1 MDTFSHALWGY
12 GLFGYKRY
20 AALAI
25 FFGAMPD
32 LISFGAFMVVNFIE
46 GSMQFGKPA
55 LDSLPP
61 WVFGNYSLG
70 HSFVISLPI
79 IALVAMW
86 RKDMAFAMLAW
97 PFHIFLDFPFHT
109 KAYFATPIFWPI
121 SDFSVDGIAWTHW
134 YIWWPN
140 VAAIVIVLYYRHK
153 QKKKAR
159 FSQRRLTPI
168 H

>member
-20 AALAI
+20 ALLAI

-32 LISFGAFMVVNFIE
+32 LISFGALMAANV
-46 GSMQFGKPA
+46 
-55 LDSLPP
+55 LDGTMHVGRPSLESLPA
-61 WVFGNYSLG
+61 WLFTNYAFG

-79 IALVAMW
+79 IALVALW
-86 RKDMAFAMLAW
+86 RKGFAFAMLAW
-97 PFHIFLDFPFHT
+97 PFHIVLDFPFHT

-121 SDFSVDGIAWTHW
+121 SDFSIDGISWSHW

-140 VAAIVIVLYYRHK
+140 VAGILILLFYRYR
-153 QKKKAR
+153 QKKR
-159 FSQRRLTPI
+159 YRR
-168 H
+168 

>member
-20 AALAI
+20 ALLAI

-32 LISFGAFMVVNFIE
+32 LISFGALMAANV
-46 GSMQFGKPA
+46 
-55 LDSLPP
+55 LDGTMHVGRPPLESLPA
-61 WVFGNYSLG
+61 WLFTNYAIG

-79 IALVAMW
+79 IALVALW
-86 RKDMAFAMLAW
+86 KKGVAFAMLAW
-97 PFHIFLDFPFHT
+97 PFHIVLDFPFHT

-121 SDFSVDGIAWTHW
+121 SDFSIDGISWSHW

-140 VAAIVIVLYYRHK
+140 VAGILILLFYRYR

-159 FSQRRLTPI
+159 R
-168 H
+168 

>member
-20 AALAI
+20 ALLAI

-32 LISFGAFMVVNFIE
+32 LISFGALMAANILDGTMHV
-46 GSMQFGKPA
+46 GKPP
-55 LDSLPP
+55 LESLPA
-61 WVFGNYSLG
+61 WLFTNYAIG

-79 IALVAMW
+79 IALVALW
-86 RKDMAFAMLAW
+86 KKGIAFAMLAW
-97 PFHIFLDFPFHT
+97 PFHIVLDFPFHT

-121 SDFSVDGIAWTHW
+121 SDFSIDGISWSHW

-140 VAAIVIVLYYRHK
+140 VAGILILLFYRYR

-159 FSQRRLTPI
+159 R
-168 H
+168 

>member
-20 AALAI
+20 ALLAI

-32 LISFGAFMVVNFIE
+32 LISFGALMAANV
-46 GSMQFGKPA
+46 
-55 LDSLPP
+55 LDGTMHVGRPPLESLPA
-61 WVFGNYSLG
+61 WLFTNYAIG

-79 IALVAMW
+79 IALVALW
-86 RKDMAFAMLAW
+86 KKGIAFAMLAW
-97 PFHIFLDFPFHT
+97 PFHIVLDFPFHT

-121 SDFSVDGIAWTHW
+121 SDFSIDGISWSHW

-140 VAAIVIVLYYRHK
+140 VAGILILLFYRYR

-159 FSQRRLTPI
+159 R
-168 H
+168 

>member
-20 AALAI
+20 ALLAI

-32 LISFGAFMVVNFIE
+32 LISFGALMVINLINGTMYVGGPPPIE
-46 GSMQFGKPA
+46 TLPA
-55 LDSLPP
+55 WL
-61 WVFGNYSLG
+61 FTHYSFG

-79 IALVAMW
+79 ITLVALW
-86 RKDMAFAMLAW
+86 GKSIAFAMLAW
-97 PFHIFLDFPFHT
+97 PFHIVLDFPFHT

-121 SDFSVDGIAWTHW
+121 SDFSIDGISWSHW

-140 VAAIVIVLYYRHK
+140 VAGIVILLYYRHR
-153 QKKKAR
+153 QKKNRA
-159 FSQRRLTPI
+159 
-168 H
+168 